1 MEFIFPALGVLFSIW
16 FFIFRTHKTRED
28 VGLTTKKKCPE
39 CLSLIPK
46 EAKKCMR
53 CASVQPALEIQ
64 KPVVQEPIP
73 TPPLTEEEIQAQA
86 YHDYETK
93 RTFLIIVLIIVA
105 AVVIR
110 LIWVTIENLQTFI
123 SFN

>member
-1 MEFIFPALGVLFSIW
+1 MEFLIPLVGLLFWIW
-16 FFIFRTHKTRED
+16 FTKFRSKEVRYKQ
-28 VGLTTKKKCPE
+28 GISTKKKCPE

-53 CASVQPALEIQ
+53 CASVQPALEVQ